1 MDDDPE
7 PVVVEVDRVHV
18 VPGGGTHELSPVATV
33 VETEEVTC
41 TVNIL
46 GVLQALTLSRPRV
59 VTTTPTGV
67 IKKIL
72 ICPSVMII
80 ESRPQPIYIL

>member
-7 PVVVEVDRVHV
+7 PVVVEVDRVHI

-41 TVNIL
+41 TVIIL
-46 GVLQALTLSRPRV
+46 GVLQALRSSSW
-59 VTTTPTGV
+59 
-67 IKKIL
+67 I
-72 ICPSVMII
+72 MI
-80 ESRPQPIYIL
+80 RNL

>member
-41 TVNIL
+41 TVIIL
-46 GVLQALTLSRPRV
+46 FY
-59 VTTTPTGV
+59 V
-67 IKKIL
+67 IFKCGFRIRLLNHIRTKFL
-72 ICPSVMII
+72 
-80 ESRPQPIYIL
+80 

>member
-41 TVNIL
+41 TVIIL
-46 GVLQALTLSRPRV
+46 GVLQALRSSL
-59 VTTTPTGV
+59 G
-67 IKKIL
+67 
-72 ICPSVMII
+72 
-80 ESRPQPIYIL
+80 